1 VPVRALEPHILV
13 INDHEATRELLGKML
28 RSAEFSVAEAAS
40 AGEGFARLGER
51 LPDLI
56 LLDVDLPDLDGDEVL
71 RRLRLAPPTLTIPVV
86 HISATYVAS
95 HDIGAALDSGADGYL
110 TLPVDAVELVATVRA
125 VLRARRAEDAAHQ
138 FARQWQKT
146 FDAISDGVCL
156 LDRSGY
162 VQRCN
167 KALCELVEQPFAD
180 VIGAPFV
187 GLIEHALGAEAL
199 PMRDLGLLGESVAV
213 QAQKGERWVRVA
225 ADPVVDDHGQLT
237 GAVLI
242 ISDITESKRVEEAMR
257 RSNRELVQANRIKDE
272 FLATLSHELRTPLN
286 AIVGWTRL
294 MRTGR
299 LDETT
304 GTRALETIDRNAT
317 LQAKLVEDLLDV
329 SRIITGKLR
338 LRIANVDPISVLEA
352 AINSVRPAAEAKSI
366 RISAELDSAAGL
378 IAADGDRLQQVMWNL
393 LSNAIK
399 FTPVGGHVRVGLER
413 GPAGLTITV
422 ADDGA
427 GIDSGFLPYVF
438 DRFRQADSSTTRNH
452 GGLGLGLAIVRH
464 LVELHGGTV
473 HVDSA
478 GEGRGA
484 SFALTLPWSA
494 RGERA
499 RTTLPALRATPG
511 QCEMPTVPS
520 LLGGLALL
528 VVDDEPDARELLAA
542 ALTQMGARVQVVG
555 SADEAMSAIA
565 DAPPHVLI
573 SDIGM
578 PGKDGYALI
587 HELRA
592 YEHGDSGGRRREHL
606 PAVALTAYATAD
618 DVKRACAAGY
628 DAHVAKP
635 VDAVTLARTLVA
647 LVGPAA
653 VEPSSDITRPIVLA
667 DG

>member
-1 VPVRALEPHILV
+1 MRALEPHILV
-13 INDHEATRELLGKML
+13 INDHEATRQLLARML
-28 RSAEFSVAEAAS
+28 RASGFTVDEATSAAEGLACI
-40 AGEGFARLGER
+40 GER
-51 LPDLI
+51 APDLV
-56 LLDVDLPDLDGDEVL
+56 LLDADLPDLPGDELMRQL
-71 RRLRLAPPTLTIPVV
+71 RINPQTLAVPIV
-86 HISATYVAS
+86 HISSAYVAS
-95 HDIGAALDSGADGYL
+95 HEIGTALDSGADGYL
-110 TLPVDAVELVATVRA
+110 TLPVDAVELIATVRA
-125 VLRARRAEDAAHQ
+125 VMRARRAEEAAHQ

-187 GLIEHALGAEAL
+187 ALIERALGPEAL
-199 PMRDLGLLGESVAV
+199 PMRDLGALGESVAV
-213 QAQKGERWVRVA
+213 QAQHGERWVRVA
-225 ADPVVDDHGQLT
+225 ADPVFDDAGYLT

-257 RSNRELVQANRIKDE
+257 RSNQELMQANRIKDE

-299 LDETT
+299 LDEHT
-304 GTRALETIDRNAT
+304 GARALETIDRNAT

-338 LRIANVDPISVLEA
+338 LRIANIDPISVLEA
-352 AINSVRPAAEAKSI
+352 AINSVRPAAEAKGI
-366 RISAELDSAAGL
+366 RIAAELDSSAGI

-399 FTPVGGHVRVGLER
+399 FTPAGGHVRVTLQR
-413 GPAGLTITV
+413 GPAGLTVAV
-422 ADDGA
+422 ADDGP
-427 GIDSGFLPYVF
+427 GIEPAFLPYVF

-473 HVDSA
+473 HAESG
-478 GEGRGA
+478 GEGGGA
-484 SFALTLPWSA
+484 VFALTLPWSA

-499 RTTLPALRATPG
+499 RTTAPALRATAG
-511 QCEMPTVPS
+511 ACETPTVPA
-520 LLGGLALL
+520 LLEGLRLL

-555 SADEAMSAIA
+555 SADEALLAMASER
-565 DAPPHVLI
+565 PHVLV

-578 PGKDGYALI
+578 PGKDGYALV
-587 HELRA
+587 HEVRA
-592 YEHGDSGGRRREHL
+592 AEHGHGRL

-635 VDAVTLARTLVA
+635 VDAVTLARTIVG
-647 LVGPAA
+647 LVGPAESEA
-653 VEPSSDITRPIVLA
+653 AGDITRPIVLA

>member
-1 VPVRALEPHILV
+1 MRALEPHILV
-13 INDHEATRELLGKML
+13 INDHEATRHLLAGML
-28 RSAEFSVAEAAS
+28 RAAEFSVDEAIS
-40 AGEGFARLGER
+40 AADGFQRIAARV
-51 LPDLI
+51 PDLI
-56 LLDVDLPDLDGDEVL
+56 LVDADLPELGGAGML
-71 RRLRLAPPTLTIPVV
+71 RELRLGPQTLTIPVV
-86 HISATYVAS
+86 HISAAYVAS

-125 VLRARRAEDAAHQ
+125 VLRARRAEEAAHQ

-180 VIGAPFV
+180 VIGAPFA
-187 GLIEHALGAEAL
+187 GLIERALGAEAL
-199 PMRDLGLLGESVAV
+199 PMRDLGALGESVAV
-213 QAQKGERWVRVA
+213 QAQHGERWVRVA
-225 ADPVVDDHGQLT
+225 ADPVFDDHGHLT

-257 RSNRELVQANRIKDE
+257 RSNQELMHANRIKDE

-286 AIVGWTRL
+286 AMVGWTRL

-352 AINSVRPAAEAKSI
+352 AINSVRPAADAKGI
-366 RISAELDSAAGL
+366 RVVAELDAVAGL

-399 FTPVGGHVRVGLER
+399 FTPAGGHVRVTLSR

-427 GIDSGFLPYVF
+427 GIEAAFLPYVF

-473 HVDSA
+473 HAESA

-499 RTTLPALRATPG
+499 RTTAPVLRPTAG
-511 QCEMPTVPS
+511 QCETPTVPS
-520 LLGGLALL
+520 LLGGLHLL

-542 ALTQMGARVQVVG
+542 ALEQMGAEVQVVG
-555 SADEAMSAIA
+555 SADEALTAIA
-565 DAPPHVLI
+565 RERPHVLI

-578 PGKDGYALI
+578 PGKDGYALV
-587 HELRA
+587 HELRVA
-592 YEHGDSGGRRREHL
+592 EHGVAHL
-606 PAVALTAYATAD
+606 PAVALTAYATAE

-635 VDAVTLARTLVA
+635 VDAVTLARTLA
-647 LVGPAA
+647 TLVGPAEA
-653 VEPSSDITRPIVLA
+653 AASCDITRPIILA

>member
-1 VPVRALEPHILV
+1 MEPHILV
-13 INDHEATRELLGKML
+13 INDHEPTRTLLGRML
-28 RSAEFSVAEAAS
+28 RAAGFAADEAGSAAEAFV
-40 AGEGFARLGER
+40 GIGER
-51 LPDLI
+51 PPDLI
-56 LLDVDLPDLDGDEVL
+56 LLDLDLPDMSGPEML
-71 RRLRLAPPTLTIPVV
+71 RRLRLGPQTLMIPVV
-86 HISATYVAS
+86 HVSATYVAS

-110 TLPVDAVELVATVRA
+110 TLPVDAVELIATVRA
-125 VLRARRAEDAAHQ
+125 VLRARRAEEAAHQ

-167 KALCELVEQPFAD
+167 KALCELVGKPFAE
-180 VIGAPFV
+180 IIEAPWV
-187 GLIEHALGAEAL
+187 GLIERALGPEAL
-199 PMRDLGLLGESVAV
+199 PMRDLGELTGSVSV
-213 QAQKGERWVRVA
+213 QAHCDERWLQVA
-225 ADPVVDDHGQLT
+225 ADPVFDDQGHLT

-257 RSNRELVQANRIKDE
+257 RSNEELLQANRIKDE

-294 MRTGR
+294 LRTGR
-299 LDETT
+299 LDERT

-352 AINSVRPAAEAKSI
+352 AINSVRCAADAK
-366 RISAELDSAAGL
+366 RIQVTADFDSAAGL

-399 FTPVGGHVRVGLER
+399 FTPAGGHVRVSLRR
-413 GPAGLTITV
+413 GPGGLTISV
-422 ADDGA
+422 SDDGA
-427 GIDSGFLPYVF
+427 GIESGFLPYVF

-473 HVDSA
+473 HADSP

-484 SFALTLPWSA
+484 RFALTLPWSA

-499 RTTLPALRATPG
+499 RSTLPTLPATSVVCETPA
-511 QCEMPTVPS
+511 VPA
-520 LLGGLALL
+520 LLGGLRLL
-528 VVDDEPDARELLAA
+528 IVDDEPDARELLAA
-542 ALTQMGARVQVVG
+542 ALTQMGARVQVVA
-555 SADEAMSAIA
+555 SAREAL
-565 DAPPHVLI
+565 DALAREPPHVLI

-587 HELRA
+587 GELRA
-592 YEHGDSGGRRREHL
+592 GEHEERRL
-606 PAVALTAYATAD
+606 PAVALTAYATTD
-618 DVKRACAAGY
+618 DVRRALVAGY
-628 DAHVAKP
+628 DVHVAKP
-635 VDAVTLARTLVA
+635 VDAVTLARTLVE
-647 LVGPAA
+647 LVGA
-653 VEPSSDITRPIVLA
+653 VALDPTLDVTRPIVLSENN
-667 DG
+667 